1 MGIGDDGA
9 GAGVRRVTNP
19 YGGNAPL
26 PQTGASWLKAL
37 KSRTVL
43 AAQAVLGG
51 SPMWTLARK
60 LLLHDRL
67 RFAVAIAGVSVSVM
81 LVLVQ
86 VGLYFGFMETASSI
100 IDASTAD
107 IWVDKKGNESFEN
120 ATTLD
125 DRAFYKIASV
135 PGVAHAERVLMTWA
149 QFKLPDG
156 GDLGVQV
163 VGIETTPRRHALLAP
178 WNLVDGDVRRLT
190 EPGAVTIDTSEYAKL
205 KVNRVG
211 HETEMAH
218 VRSEVVALTHG
229 IRSFTTS
236 PILFADLR
244 TARSYLRE
252 LETEQLTHVL
262 VEVEAGTDIAAVK
275 ARINALPY
283 LAAYTTAELSTRV
296 RTYWSER
303 TGVGAGFFTTAVLG
317 IIVGFVVV
325 GQILYSGTLQY
336 IREYGTLK
344 AMGAKNSAIVQVI
357 LAQAM
362 ISATLG
368 FAVGAPL
375 AMLMRA
381 SLRGANL
388 IVALPLELY
397 VVTAVITAVM
407 CGFAALLS
415 IVKVLRLDPA
425 SVFKS

>member
-1 MGIGDDGA
+1 
-9 GAGVRRVTNP
+9 
-19 YGGNAPL
+19 
-26 PQTGASWLKAL
+26 
-37 KSRTVL
+37 
-43 AAQAVLGG
+43 
-51 SPMWTLARK
+51 MWTLARK

-120 ATTLD
+120 ATTFD
-125 DRAFYKIASV
+125 ERAFYKVVSV
-135 PGVAHAERVLMTWA
+135 PGVAHAEPVLMTWA
-149 QFKLPDG
+149 QFKLADG

-163 VGIETTPRRHALLAP
+163 VGIDTTPRRHSLLAP
-178 WNLVDGDVRRLT
+178 WNVIAGDVRRLAG
-190 EPGAVTIDTSEYAKL
+190 PGAIMFDTSDYPKL
-205 KVNRVG
+205 KVDRVG
-211 HETEMAH
+211 HVTEMAG
-218 VRSEVVALTHG
+218 VRTEVVALTSG

-236 PILFADLR
+236 PVFFADLR
-244 TARSYLRE
+244 TARSFLPQ
-252 LETEQLTHVL
+252 LTEPMTHVL
-262 VEVEAGTDIAAVK
+262 VEVEPGVAVADVQ

-283 LAAYTTAELSTRV
+283 LTAYTTAQLSTRV
-296 RTYWSER
+296 RTYWSKR

-344 AMGAKNSAIVQVI
+344 AMGAKNSAVVQVI
-357 LAQAM
+357 LSQAM
-362 ISATLG
+362 ISAGLG

-375 AMLMRA
+375 AMAMRA
-381 SLRGANL
+381 SLKGANL
-388 IVALPLELY
+388 TVALTPELY
-397 VVTAVITAVM
+397 TVTAAITAVM
-407 CGFAALLS
+407 CALAALLS

-425 SVFKS
+425 SVFKN